1 LDTQASNLYTTDD
14 YKVEGIIQ
22 ITDSEFKK
30 FAELVYSLFGINLT
44 DKKKALVRGRLNKI
58 IKTHGYKSFAEYYD
72 AITSDTSGKS
82 LLELVDKISTNHSYF
97 FREND
102 HFDFLLSAALPEIA
116 QRAAAENGRDVK
128 IWCAGCAAGEEAYTL
143 AMVLVDFFGK
153 DYFRGKKLL
162 LATDISLSALKQAV
176 EGVYTEERVRMVP
189 DKYRKRYIKPT
200 PEGMYAVTEDL
211 KEIILFKRLN
221 FMDQAFPFKNKFDL
235 IFCRNVM
242 IYFDNET
249 KMKLVTKFHRY
260 MQDESYLFI
269 GHSESLGRGSGLFQY
284 IQPAL
289 YKKI

>member
-1 LDTQASNLYTTDD
+1 MDTQASNLYATDG
-14 YKVEGIIQ
+14 YNVEGIIQ
-22 ITDSEFKK
+22 ISESEFKK

-102 HFDFLLSAALPEIA
+102 HFDFMFSTALPEIA
-116 QRAAAENGRDVK
+116 QRAAAENGRDIK

-153 DYFRGKKLL
+153 EYFRGKKLL
-162 LATDISLSALKQAV
+162 LATDISLSALRQAV

-189 DKYRKRYIKPT
+189 DKYRKRYIKTT
-200 PEGMYAVTEDL
+200 PEGMYAVTPDL

-221 FMDQAFPFKNKFDL
+221 FMDQGFPFKNKFDL

-260 MQDESYLFI
+260 MQDDAYLFI

>member
-1 LDTQASNLYTTDD
+1 MSSQASNIYTSDN
-14 YKVEGIIQ
+14 YQVEGIIQ
-22 ITDSEFKK
+22 ITESEFKK
-30 FAELVYSLFGINLT
+30 FAELVYDLFGINLT
-44 DKKKALVRGRLNKI
+44 DKKKALVRGRLNKL
-58 IKTHGYKSFAEYYD
+58 IKTHGYKSFAEYYE
-72 AITSDTSGKS
+72 AITSDSSGKS

-102 HFDFLLSAALPEIA
+102 HFDFMLSTALPEVA

-143 AMVLVDFFGK
+143 AMILVDFFGK
-153 DYFRGKKLL
+153 EYFRGKKLL
-162 LATDISLSALKQAV
+162 LATDISLSALRQAV

-189 DKYRKRYIKPT
+189 DKYKKQYITTT
-200 PEGMYAVTEDL
+200 PAGMYSVSQDL
-211 KEIILFKRLN
+211 KDIILFKRLN
-221 FMDQAFPFKNKFDL
+221 FMDQSFPFKNKFDL

-260 MQDESYLFI
+260 MQDDSYLFI